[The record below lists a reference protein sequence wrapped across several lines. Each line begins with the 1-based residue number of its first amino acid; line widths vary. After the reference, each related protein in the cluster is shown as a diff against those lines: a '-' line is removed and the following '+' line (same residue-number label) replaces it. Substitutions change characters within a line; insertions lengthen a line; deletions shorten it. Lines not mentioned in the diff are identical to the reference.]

1 MDEAKPSPKPNPR
14 NLRHGVSLMKRALK
28 AGGTRVLDRRTRV
41 SKALDH
47 WRDQLVSDLGG
58 SEQISTQQRAIIN
71 VAVKTKLLL
80 DSVDAWLL
88 QQPSLINLRNRA
100 VHPAILQRQQL
111 ADSLIRAM
119 TTLGLERR
127 SKVLSL
133 SDYLGNGKPK
143 PPAPTSPSVEPAHL
157 HTTRKTAPSV
167 GMEVC
172 TPDTPGSAVSAQVHS
187 TGGETNETDANETEG
202 AA

>member
-1 MDEAKPSPKPNPR
+1 MDAAEPSQKPNPR
-14 NLRHGVSLMKRALK
+14 NLRHGLSLMKRALK
-28 AGGTRVLDRRTRV
+28 AGGARALDRRTRV

-47 WRDQLVSDLGG
+47 WRDQLISDLGG

-88 QQPSLINLRNRA
+88 QQPSLINLRKRA

-119 TTLGLERR
+119 VQLGLERKA
-127 SKVLSL
+127 KVLPSL
-133 SDYLGNGKPK
+133 SEYLNGNSKPK
-143 PPAPTSPSVEPAHL
+143 PSAPASTSAGAVQVP
-157 HTTRKTAPSV
+157 
-167 GMEVC
+167 
-172 TPDTPGSAVSAQVHS
+172 TPGDETTETANKN
-187 TGGETNETDANETEG
+187 GEA
-202 AA
+202 